1 MKEPS
6 LEEIRASEKEYHR
19 QYYKQHNLFE
29 KGTWMKKPASRIINA
44 LDRIRKGEDIRL
56 LDLGSGIGRNSIP
69 AARQFQEQGCEV
81 TCVDFLDEAIAQLT
95 EYAREYGV
103 EQEIKPVKQAIEE
116 YTPKEAYFDGIIA
129 VSSIEHVPD
138 EKTFWNLIDKLQKGT
153 AENGVHAFLMNT
165 GVHETDAETK
175 EKLPAKMEVNF
186 DTEDIIQKLSRQ
198 YEGWTVHK
206 LESEAQ
212 AFSTYREERKVLI
225 NSNMLLLEAVK
236 ERA

>member
-19 QYYKQHNLFE
+19 RYYQQHDLFE
-29 KGTWMKKPASRIINA
+29 QGTWMKKPASRIINA
-44 LDRIRKGEDIRL
+44 LDRIRKGEDVRL
-56 LDLGSGIGRNSIP
+56 LDLGCGIGRNSIP
-69 AARQFQEQGCEV
+69 AARQFQEQGCEI
-81 TCVDFLDEAIAQLT
+81 TCVDFLDEAISQLT
-95 EYAREYGV
+95 EYAGEYGV
-103 EQEIKPVKQAIEE
+103 EQEIKPVKKAIEE
-116 YTPKEAYFDGIIA
+116 YTPEEAYFDGIIA

-138 EKTFWNLIDKLQKGT
+138 EKTFWNLIDELQKGT
-153 AENGVHAFLMNT
+153 AEGGIHAFLMNT
-165 GVHETDAETK
+165 GIHETDAETN
-175 EKLPAKMEVNF
+175 EELPAKMEVNF
-186 DTEDIIQKLSRQ
+186 DTDDIIQKLSRR

-212 AFSTYREERKVLI
+212 SFSTYREDRKVLI

>member
-19 QYYKQHNLFE
+19 QYYKQHGLFE
-29 KGTWMKKPASRIINA
+29 QGTWMKKPASRIINA
-44 LDRIRKGEDIRL
+44 LGRIRKGEDVRL
-56 LDLGSGIGRNSIP
+56 LDLGCGIGRNSIP

-81 TCVDFLDEAIAQLT
+81 TCVDFLDEAITQLM
-95 EYAREYGV
+95 EYAGEYGV
-103 EQEIKPVKQAIEE
+103 EQEIKPVKKAIEE
-116 YTPKEAYFDGIIA
+116 YTPEEAYFDGIIA

-138 EKTFWNLIDKLQKGT
+138 ENTFWNLIDKLQKGT
-153 AENGVHAFLMNT
+153 AEGGVHAFLMNT
-165 GVHETDAETK
+165 GIHETDAETN
-175 EKLPAKMEVNF
+175 EELPAKMEVNF
-186 DTEDIIQKLSRQ
+186 DTEDIIQKLARR

-212 AFSTYREERKVLI
+212 SFSTYREDRKVLI